1 MRRDDKIGSIVIQNV
16 GYISGLKGRL
26 NPILDSNSR
35 IYLYADNI
43 AINGGK
49 NQPVDFKINEVL
61 QVEDSDGT
69 IMNLLFRFVGG
80 HTTALIEFV
89 HS

>member
-1 MRRDDKIGSIVIQNV
+1 M
-16 GYISGLKGRL
+16 LT
-26 NPILDSNSR
+26 ILQ
-35 IYLYADNI
+35 LMEE
-43 AINGGK
+43 K